1 MIQRP
6 KILVFDSG
14 LGGLT
19 VFSALHRLRPEA
31 DYTYIAD
38 DAAFPYGGLA
48 EEVLIARVDAVMEAM
63 IARVQPDCVVIACHT
78 ASTLVLPPLRA
89 RWPHLPFVGTVPAIK
104 TGAEQSRS
112 GLFSVLATPGTVARD
127 YTLEL
132 IRQFAGHCQVN
143 LVGSRLLAGFAE
155 RFMQGEAL
163 DDAALKAEIAPAF
176 IEESGGRTDVI
187 VLACTHYPLL
197 LAQMKRLSPWEVAWI
212 DPGPAIARRADHLLR
227 EMGFAGGGVGGLA
240 QFMFASGRKPVDA
253 LWQALESRGFERRLE
268 GSVP

>member
-19 VFSALHRLRPEA
+19 VFSALQALRPEA

-38 DAAFPYGGLA
+38 DVAFPYGGLA
-48 EEVLIARVDAVMEAM
+48 EDVLIARVNAVMEAM
-63 IARVQPDCVVIACHT
+63 IARVQPDYVVIACHT

-127 YTLEL
+127 YTLDL
-132 IRQFAGHCQVN
+132 IRQCAWHCKVN

-163 DDAALKAEIAPAF
+163 DDAAVKAEIAPAF
-176 IEESGGRTDVI
+176 IEESGGKTDVI

-197 LAQMKRLSPWEVAWI
+197 LAQLKRLSPWDVAWI

-227 EMGFAGGGVGGLA
+227 EMGFMGGGAGGSA
-240 QFMFASGRKPVDA
+240 QFMFASGRKPADA
-253 LWQALESRGFERRLE
+253 LWQALESRGFERWLQ